1 MDIKVLNDTIKK
13 RKEELNQLVIKY
25 GVTHPKVINVS
36 QDIDRL
42 VYQLMSRYR
51 PQNGKK
57 R

>member
-1 MDIKVLNDTIKK
+1 M
-13 RKEELNQLVIKY
+13 KY